1 MQARVLTCIA
11 ILSLLFSIPAAL
23 AQTIPPGTT
32 LPVMLDCSLDVRH
45 DKPGKTITA
54 KLMQDVPLS
63 DGAVLRK
70 GARLTIQVISAS
82 PARPGSP
89 SRLAVKVDRIVAGG
103 QRLAITTHLRAL
115 ASANAVFEAKLPTN
129 AIADYGTST
138 SDWNTVQIGGAG
150 VYRGSGVVVDGDRVV
165 GKTTDYGAVTAKLI
179 AVPRLECRASEREQ
193 ALWLFS
199 PSACGVYGYDDLKTV
214 HRGDTPPAG
223 EIELESGHDIRVEGG
238 SGWLLRTDPT
248 PD

>member
-11 ILSLLFSIPAAL
+11 VFSVLFSISAAV
-23 AQTIPPGTT
+23 AQTIPPGTA

-63 DGAVLRK
+63 DGAVLPK
-70 GARLTIQVISAS
+70 GARLTVQVISAS
-82 PARPGSP
+82 PATPGSP
-89 SRLAVKVDRIVAGG
+89 SRLAVKVDRIVTGR
-103 QRLAITTHLRAL
+103 QHLVITTHLRAL
-115 ASANAVFEAKLPTN
+115 GSANAVFEAKLPTN

-150 VYRGSGVVVDGDRVV
+150 VYRGSGVVVDGDRVI
-165 GKTTDYGAVTAKLI
+165 GETTDYGAVTAKLV
-179 AVPRLECRASEREQ
+179 AVPRLECRPSEREQ

-199 PSACGVYGYDDLKTV
+199 PSACGIYGYDDLKVV
-214 HRGDTPPAG
+214 HRGDTPPVG
-223 EIELESGHDIRVEGG
+223 EIELESGHDIRIEGG
-238 SGWLLRTDPT
+238 SGWLLRTGPT